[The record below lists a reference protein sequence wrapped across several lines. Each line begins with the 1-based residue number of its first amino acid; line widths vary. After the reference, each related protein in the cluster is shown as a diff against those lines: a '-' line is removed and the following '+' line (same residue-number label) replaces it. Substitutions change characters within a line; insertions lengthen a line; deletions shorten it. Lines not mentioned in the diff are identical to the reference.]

1 MMTDCNTLQCKLKV
15 VCLGILHS
23 QWYFIPEHFD
33 PRWLKVFDFWFFVT
47 LIFGGVAMLIPFL
60 ALIYIL
66 LIYVLLLI
74 AQRFKK
80 LNDNSTTDINS

>member
-1 MMTDCNTLQCKLKV
+1 MDCNALWCKFKA
-15 VCLGILHS
+15 VCLDILHA
-23 QWYFIPEHFD
+23 QLCFIPEHFD

-47 LIFGGVAMLIPFL
+47 LIFGGFSMLIPFL